1 MPECNGTYAVS
12 NSRLEFTGVSIFSV
26 AALSIGIQLMHRQ
39 NEVVKRN
46 TLESTSKYDAPDSI
60 QDKVD
65 LMNQLE
71 KELNEIEHEMNS
83 IKESNAEASIKQFDE
98 HINDESNVI

>member
-1 MPECNGTYAVS
+1 LPECNGTYAVS

-26 AALSIGIQLMHRQ
+26 AALSIGIQLIQ